1 MSSLSQLAVVVFCL
15 SVFFTTLRSGC
26 DASKSIGGRRE
37 DIKLNRDG
45 GYDFLVAIHEDVK
58 EDPELLGTLQVNI
71 NYKPSSIHI

>member
-58 EDPELLGTLQVNI
+58 EDPELLETLQVNI
-71 NYKPSSIHI
+71 HHKLSIHI